1 MATKS
6 NRSTDN
12 ITKNI
17 FIKTLLFCI
26 LLSLC
31 LYQIIYFLASN
42 YDKER
47 FAKENG
53 ALSTEQADS
62 DKQND
67 QSKTNQSKAVSESL
81 ISNFQ
86 PSIIDYKALSTAI
99 NHLLQPSQT
108 AKAKE
113 QHTQNIS
120 KKNSTSAPP
129 IETKKQV
136 ATNDALHK
144 QDAASKTNDAQ
155 DHPKLADALQQL
167 APHIGATMLALSLL
181 GSLLYTK
188 LIAKPFQY
196 MSDAL
201 KDIMNIDFSDKKAL
215 NKNTDQTDFNLQVA
229 ASQVPNIVKNLHASN
244 QDLRNEL
251 KKEQQLEQSRKEFMS
266 MVSHELKTPIAA
278 VMGQLDGMIHGIG
291 AYKDRD
297 KYLKR
302 SYEMM
307 QDINILTEK
316 MSELS
321 KIQNPQF
328 KPNLEVISLTSIIE
342 DVMKKVDYFVS
353 VKQLN
358 VQSNIKQ
365 DVQILADPKFI
376 QTAIFNIISNAIHY
390 TIDHQHVYIKLYEKP
405 NGYALEVLNTGSQID
420 EDKLAHLFE
429 PFYRANPGKHGLVQG
444 SGLGLYIVK
453 QILDKHQFPY
463 GIQNTAQGVKCSI
476 VFPKA
481 M

>member
-6 NRSTDN
+6 NRSKDN

-53 ALSTEQADS
+53 TPTTEQADS

-67 QSKTNQSKAVSESL
+67 GSKTKQNKAVSEGS

-86 PSIIDYKALSTAI
+86 SSIIDYKSLSTAI

-108 AKAKE
+108 VKAKE
-113 QHTQNIS
+113 HTQNLS
-120 KKNSTSAPP
+120 GKNSTSNPP
-129 IETKKQV
+129 TEAEKK
-136 ATNDALHK
+136 AANNDALHT
-144 QDAASKTNDAQ
+144 QNAASKTNDTN
-155 DHPKLADALQQL
+155 DNPKLADALQQL

-181 GSLLYTK
+181 GSLIYTK

-201 KDIMNIDFSDKKAL
+201 KDIMNLDFSDKKLL

-316 MSELS
+316 CRNYP
-321 KIQNPQF
+321 KY
-328 KPNLEVISLTSIIE
+328 KPSI
-342 DVMKKVDYFVS
+342 
-353 VKQLN
+353 
-358 VQSNIKQ
+358 
-365 DVQILADPKFI
+365 
-376 QTAIFNIISNAIHY
+376 
-390 TIDHQHVYIKLYEKP
+390 
-405 NGYALEVLNTGSQID
+405 
-420 EDKLAHLFE
+420 
-429 PFYRANPGKHGLVQG
+429 
-444 SGLGLYIVK
+444 
-453 QILDKHQFPY
+453 
-463 GIQNTAQGVKCSI
+463 
-476 VFPKA
+476 
-481 M
+481 